1 LFEISVDPDAQ
12 CYIDNGRFDT
22 TCAQYLAT
30 VPDGDSRCVVDV
42 VYKYN
47 VENTGSVCENINLV
61 TSSINGGAA
70 QIVPLDNLQGRNF
83 CPGDKI
89 SFLDGKSNIQ
99 LCNLRGQELS
109 FNVAM
114 NGGGDGR
121 VGECVIVFPEGN
133 SVTPAPS
140 P

>member
-30 VPDGDSRCVVDV
+30 VSDGDSRCVVDV
-42 VYKYN
+42 VYRYN

-83 CPGDKI
+83 CPGETI
-89 SFLDGKSNIQ
+89 SVLDGKSNMQ
-99 LCNLRGQELS
+99 LCNLRGKEHS
-109 FNVAM
+109 VEVAV
-114 NGGGDGR
+114 NGGGGGR